1 MEESLITRYRPMTLD
16 EVWGNDTIKEKWR
29 GYVERREFPKSII
42 LEGNYGLGKTSL
54 ALIFANDIMRLA
66 EANKNG
72 VLGADL
78 HKFGR
83 LDYEYKHIGEIVVNR
98 RSTLT
103 SPTVFFMDE
112 VQLMPTKTQ
121 ELLIT
126 PIESYKYLYFIFAT
140 TNPNDVDTALKE
152 RSDHFGVEAP
162 PTPVLIKEIG
172 KIAKKEGVSFEDDA
186 LEELIKK
193 SKRNP
198 RNCIKNVGTFY
209 GCKGSVTKK
218 KVQDQLLPNVG
229 SGHTEQ

>member
-54 ALIFANDIMRLA
+54 ALIFANDSMRLA

-112 VQLMPTKTQ
+112 VQMMPTKTQ

-126 PIESYKYLYFIFAT
+126 PLDQRASRAGPRGACRRPSVGAAGARVGMTRL
-140 TNPNDVDTALKE
+140 
-152 RSDHFGVEAP
+152 RSTG
-162 PTPVLIKEIG
+162 G
-172 KIAKKEGVSFEDDA
+172 
-186 LEELIKK
+186 
-193 SKRNP
+193 
-198 RNCIKNVGTFY
+198 
-209 GCKGSVTKK
+209 
-218 KVQDQLLPNVG
+218 
-229 SGHTEQ
+229 